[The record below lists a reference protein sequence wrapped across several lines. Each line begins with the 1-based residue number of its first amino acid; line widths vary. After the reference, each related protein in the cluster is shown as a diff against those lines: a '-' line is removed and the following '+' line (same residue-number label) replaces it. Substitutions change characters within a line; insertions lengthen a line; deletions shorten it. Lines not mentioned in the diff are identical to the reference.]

1 MVKKSGEKK
10 RENAQKGEMV
20 FHHEKKI
27 LLWPN
32 KRFILKQTCKQ
43 GNHYNDCKLLV
54 GGTPPNPEN
63 MKQSFMAVV
72 DSWCDVHR

>member
-1 MVKKSGEKK
+1 MDK
-10 RENAQKGEMV
+10 QKAHFEV
-20 FHHEKKI
+20 
-27 LLWPN
+27 
-32 KRFILKQTCKQ
+32 TCKQ

-72 DSWCDVHR
+72 DS